1 MAKKAVSKAANCRT
15 RQKNQNKLQC
25 RFGVKQRQGRKMP
38 GRFAE
43 GPRHPGFILPAS
55 AVSEQ
60 ETFAETTEKQL

>member
-1 MAKKAVSKAANCRT
+1 MANGGK
-15 RQKNQNKLQC
+15 
-25 RFGVKQRQGRKMP
+25 KMP

-60 ETFAETTEKQL
+60 ETQKTCRKAD